1 LSRQIVINQAV
12 ILAGGR
18 GERLRPITDTI
29 PKPMAKING
38 IPFLNYLLQS
48 IRQVGIS
55 RILLLVGYC
64 HDVIIGH
71 CNQMPAQKLK
81 IQYSIGSVEDQTG
94 RRLINA
100 YDVLD
105 DHFLL
110 LYGDNFWPIEFEAM
124 TKHYIRKKAL
134 VSTTVFSNVQGTGE
148 YGAHN
153 NIEVGEDCF
162 VNRYDKKRQSAGLN
176 GVDIGYFIVDKKIL
190 DPTLPGNI
198 SFEENVLPGLVARRQ
213 LVAYVT
219 EKQYYYITDIRSLNN
234 FERVVRGQAI
244 RPL

>member
-1 LSRQIVINQAV
+1 M

-18 GERLRPITDTI
+18 GERLRPITDTV
-29 PKPMAKING
+29 PKPMAKSNG
-38 IPFLNYLLQS
+38 IPFINYLLES

-55 RILLLVGYC
+55 RVLLLVGYRY
-64 HDVIIGH
+64 DVIMRH
-71 CNQMPAQKLK
+71 CNQIPPQKLK
-81 IQYSIGSVEDQTG
+81 IQYSIGAVEDQTG
-94 RRLINA
+94 RRLVNA
-100 YDVLD
+100 YDLLE

-110 LYGDNFWPIEFEAM
+110 LYGDNFWPIELEAM

-134 VSTTVFSNVQGTGE
+134 VSTTVFSNAQSTGE

-162 VNRYDKKRQSAGLN
+162 VNRYDKKRQSGGLN

-190 DPTLPGNI
+190 DPTISSNI
-198 SFEENVLPGLVARRQ
+198 SFEENVLPDLVARRQ

-219 EKQYYYITDIRSLNN
+219 DKQYYYITDVRSLNN
-234 FERVVRGQAI
+234 FERVVREHAI
-244 RPL
+244 RPWQ